1 MQNLILEAICHKY
14 KSQKRDAEQ
23 LFDFFTDGVA
33 ADTDVEEIYNKV
45 DQAVDKWVEADL
57 KLGAISI
64 LLGDAPEPFA
74 RVSINEYTEVFKN

>member
-74 RVSINEYTEVFKN
+74 RVSQNDYQEVFKN